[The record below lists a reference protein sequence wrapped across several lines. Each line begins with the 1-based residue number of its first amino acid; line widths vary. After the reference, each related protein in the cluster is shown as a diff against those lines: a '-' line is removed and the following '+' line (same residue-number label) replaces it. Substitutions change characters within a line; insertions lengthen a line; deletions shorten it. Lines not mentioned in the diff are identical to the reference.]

1 MKKNMLSI
9 LILALLIVNIVLTAV
24 MMFSVTGTA
33 KKTSALIDDISAA
46 INLDLKNQ
54 SASSTTA
61 PIVDVAIEDTQVVPL
76 GEELTIPLTIG
87 ADGKIH
93 YYLVEVSF
101 SLNMK
106 HEDYKKL
113 SPQVTTQADLI
124 KGEIISVIG
133 SHTLE
138 EIQSGTDSIRME
150 ILQRLQML
158 FDSQFIFNVTFTKGL
173 TQ

>member
-1 MKKNMLSI
+1 MRKNMLSI
-9 LILALLIVNIVLTAV
+9 LILALLIVNIVLTAI

-54 SASSTTA
+54 SATSTSA
-61 PIVDVAIEDTQVVPL
+61 VVVDVPIEDIQVFAIPD
-76 GEELTIPLTIG
+76 EMTIPLTKG
-87 ADGKIH
+87 ADGKEH
-93 YYLVEVSF
+93 YFLVAVSL
-101 SLNMK
+101 SMNTK
-106 HEDYKKL
+106 HADYKKL
-113 SPQVTTQADLI
+113 SPSVTTQVDLI

-138 EIQSGTDSIRME
+138 EIQDSPDAIRME
-150 ILQRLQML
+150 ILKRIQTL

>member
-1 MKKNMLSI
+1 MKKNMISI
-9 LILALLIVNIVLTAV
+9 LILALLIVNIVLTAI

-54 SASSTTA
+54 SATSTGPVKA
-61 PIVDVAIEDTQVVPL
+61 DVSIENTEVFAI
-76 GEELTIPLTIG
+76 GEEMTIPLAKG
-87 ADGKIH
+87 ADGQAH
-93 YYLVEVSF
+93 YYLVAVSL
-101 SLNMK
+101 SLNTK

-113 SPQVTTQADLI
+113 QPTVATQVDLI
-124 KGEIISVIG
+124 KGEIISVIS

-138 EIQSGTDSIRME
+138 EVEQDSDAVRME
-150 ILQRLQML
+150 ILQRIQTL
-158 FDSQFIFNVTFTKGL
+158 FDSQFIFNVTFTKSL

>member
-1 MKKNMLSI
+1 MRKNMLSI
-9 LILALLIVNIVLTAV
+9 LILALLIVNIVLTAI

-54 SASSTTA
+54 DATSTSAVV
-61 PIVDVAIEDTQVVPL
+61 VDVPIEDIQVFAIPD
-76 GEELTIPLTIG
+76 EMTIPLAKG
-87 ADGKIH
+87 ADGKEH
-93 YYLVEVSF
+93 YYLVAVSL
-101 SLNMK
+101 SMNTK
-106 HEDYKKL
+106 HADFKKL
-113 SPQVTTQADLI
+113 SPSVNTQVDLI
-124 KGEIISVIG
+124 KGEIISAIG

-138 EIQSGTDSIRME
+138 EVQESPDAIRME
-150 ILQRLQML
+150 ILKRIQTL

>member
-1 MKKNMLSI
+1 MRKNMLSI
-9 LILALLIVNIVLTAV
+9 LILALLIVNIVLTAI

-54 SASSTTA
+54 SATSTSTVV
-61 PIVDVAIEDTQVVPL
+61 VDVPIENIEVFAIPDEM
-76 GEELTIPLTIG
+76 TIPLAKG
-87 ADGKIH
+87 ADGKDH
-93 YYLVEVSF
+93 YYLVAVSL
-101 SLNMK
+101 SINNK
-106 HEDYKKL
+106 HADYKKL
-113 SPQVTTQADLI
+113 NPSVTTQVDLI

-138 EIQSGTDSIRME
+138 EIQESPDAVRME
-150 ILQRLQML
+150 ILQRIQTL

-173 TQ
+173 PQ

>member
-9 LILALLIVNIVLTAV
+9 LILALLIVNIVLTAI

-33 KKTSALIDDISAA
+33 KKTSALIDDITAA
-46 INLDLKNQ
+46 INLDLENQ
-54 SASSTTA
+54 SATSTTA
-61 PIVDVAIEDTQVVPL
+61 AVVDVPIENIQVFAI
-76 GEELTIPLTIG
+76 GEEMTIPLAKG
-87 ADGKIH
+87 ADGKEH
-93 YYLVEVSF
+93 YYLVAVSL
-101 SLNMK
+101 SLDTK
-106 HEDYKKL
+106 HKDYKKL
-113 SPQVTTQADLI
+113 GATVETQVDLI

-138 EIQSGTDSIRME
+138 EIQEDNESIRME
-150 ILQRLQML
+150 ILQRLQTL

>member
-9 LILALLIVNIVLTAV
+9 LILALLIVNIVLTAI

-54 SASSTTA
+54 SATSTTA
-61 PIVDVAIEDTQVVPL
+61 PIVDVPIENIEVVAL
-76 GEELTIPLTIG
+76 GEEMTIPLTKG
-87 ADGKIH
+87 ADGKEH
-93 YYLVEVSF
+93 YYLVAVSL
-101 SLNMK
+101 SLNTK

-113 SPQVTTQADLI
+113 GPTVLTQVDLV

-138 EIQSGTDSIRME
+138 EIQESTDSIRME
-150 ILQRLQML
+150 ILQRLQTL

>member
-9 LILALLIVNIVLTAV
+9 LILALLIVNIVLTAI

-46 INLDLKNQ
+46 ISLDLKNQ
-54 SASSTTA
+54 STETVAVIA
-61 PIVDVAIEDTQVVPL
+61 DVPIEDIEVVPL
-76 GEELTIPLTIG
+76 GEEMTIPLAKG
-87 ADGKIH
+87 ADGKDH
-93 YYLVEVSF
+93 YYLVAVSL

-106 HEDYKKL
+106 HADYKKL
-113 SPQVTTQADLI
+113 QPTVTAKADLI

-133 SHTLE
+133 SHTLD
-138 EIQSGTDSIRME
+138 EIQEGTEGIRME
-150 ILQRLQML
+150 ILQKLQKL

-173 TQ
+173 SQ

>member
-1 MKKNMLSI
+1 MRKNMLSI
-9 LILALLIVNIVLTAV
+9 LILALLIVNIALTAI

-54 SASSTTA
+54 SATSTSA
-61 PIVDVAIEDTQVVPL
+61 VVADVPIDQIEVFAIPDEM
-76 GEELTIPLTIG
+76 TIPLAKG
-87 ADGKIH
+87 ADGKDH
-93 YYLVEVSF
+93 YYLVAVSL
-101 SLNMK
+101 SINTK
-106 HEDYKKL
+106 HADYKKL
-113 SPQVTTQADLI
+113 SATVATQVDLI

-138 EIQSGTDSIRME
+138 EVQESPDAIRME
-150 ILQRLQML
+150 ILQRIQTL
-158 FDSQFIFNVTFTKGL
+158 FDSNFIFNVTFTKGL

>member
-1 MKKNMLSI
+1 MRKNMLSI
-9 LILALLIVNIVLTAV
+9 LILALLIVNIVLTAI

-54 SASSTTA
+54 SATSTSA
-61 PIVDVAIEDTQVVPL
+61 VVVDVPIEDIQVFAIPD
-76 GEELTIPLTIG
+76 EMTIRLTKG
-87 ADGKIH
+87 ADGKEH
-93 YYLVEVSF
+93 YYLVAVSL
-101 SLNMK
+101 SMNTK
-106 HEDYKKL
+106 HADFKKL
-113 SPQVTTQADLI
+113 SPAVTTQVDLI
-124 KGEIISVIG
+124 RGEIISVIG

-138 EIQSGTDSIRME
+138 EVQESPDAIRME
-150 ILQRLQML
+150 ILKRIQNL

>member
-9 LILALLIVNIVLTAV
+9 LILALLIVNIVLTAI

-46 INLDLKNQ
+46 INLDLNNQ
-54 SASSTTA
+54 SVSS
-61 PIVDVAIEDTQVVPL
+61 DVVQVADVSIEDTAVVPI
-76 GEELTIPLTIG
+76 GEEMTIPLTIG
-87 ADGKIH
+87 ADGKQH
-93 YYLVEVSF
+93 YYLVAVSL
-101 SLNMK
+101 SLDMK
-106 HEDYKKL
+106 HKDYKKL
-113 SPQVTTQADLI
+113 QPTVTTQVDLI
-124 KGEIISVIG
+124 KGEIINVIG

-138 EIQSGTDSIRME
+138 EIQGGTEDIRME
-150 ILQRLQML
+150 ILQRLQAL

>member
-9 LILALLIVNIVLTAV
+9 LILALLIVNIVLTAI

-54 SASSTTA
+54 SATSTSAT
-61 PIVDVAIEDTQVVPL
+61 IVDVPIENIEVYAIPDEM
-76 GEELTIPLTIG
+76 TIPLAKG
-87 ADGKIH
+87 ADGKDH
-93 YYLVEVSF
+93 YYLVAVSL
-101 SLNMK
+101 SLNTK

-113 SPQVTTQADLI
+113 QPTVSTQVDLI

-133 SHTLE
+133 SHTIE
-138 EIQSGTDSIRME
+138 EIQENTDGIRME
-150 ILQRLQML
+150 ILQRIQTL
-158 FDSQFIFNVTFTKGL
+158 FGSQFIFNVTFTKGL

>member
-9 LILALLIVNIVLTAV
+9 LILALLIVNIVLTAI

-54 SASSTTA
+54 SAATTTA
-61 PIVDVAIEDTQVVPL
+61 PIVDVSIENTQVVPL
-76 GEELTIPLTIG
+76 GEEMTIPLTIG
-87 ADGKIH
+87 ADGKQH
-93 YYLVEVSF
+93 YYLVAVSL

-124 KGEIISVIG
+124 KGEIINVIG

-138 EIQSGTDSIRME
+138 EIQEGTDSIRME
-150 ILQRLQML
+150 ILQKLQTL

>member
-9 LILALLIVNIVLTAV
+9 LILALLIVNIVLTAI
-24 MMFSVTGTA
+24 MMFSITGTA

-46 INLDLKNQ
+46 INLDLENQ
-54 SASSTTA
+54 GATSTTA
-61 PIVDVAIEDTQVVPL
+61 AVVDVPIENIQVFAI
-76 GEELTIPLTIG
+76 GEELTIPLAKG
-87 ADGKIH
+87 ADGKEH
-93 YYLVEVSF
+93 YYLVAVSL
-101 SLNMK
+101 SLDTK
-106 HEDYKKL
+106 HKDYKKL
-113 SPQVTTQADLI
+113 SPTVETQVDLI

-138 EIQSGTDSIRME
+138 EIQEGTDSIRME
-150 ILQRLQML
+150 ILQRLQTL

>member
-1 MKKNMLSI
+1 MRKNMLSI
-9 LILALLIVNIVLTAV
+9 LILALLIVNIVLTAI

-54 SASSTTA
+54 SATSTSA
-61 PIVDVAIEDTQVVPL
+61 VVVDVPIGDIQVFAIPDEM
-76 GEELTIPLTIG
+76 TIPLAKG
-87 ADGKIH
+87 ADGKEH
-93 YYLVEVSF
+93 YYLVAVSL
-101 SLNMK
+101 SMNTK
-106 HEDYKKL
+106 HADFKKL
-113 SPQVTTQADLI
+113 SPSVTTQVDLI

-138 EIQSGTDSIRME
+138 EVQESPDAIRME
-150 ILQRLQML
+150 ILQRIQTL

>member
-1 MKKNMLSI
+1 MKKNMISI
-9 LILALLIVNIVLTAV
+9 LILALLIVNIVLTAI
-24 MMFSVTGTA
+24 MMFSITGTA

-54 SASSTTA
+54 SATSTGA
-61 PIVDVAIEDTQVVPL
+61 AIVDVPIENIEVVPL
-76 GEELTIPLTIG
+76 GEEMTIPLTKG
-87 ADGKIH
+87 ADGKAH
-93 YYLVEVSF
+93 YYLVAVSL
-101 SLNMK
+101 SLNTK

-113 SPQVTTQADLI
+113 QPSVTLQADLI

-138 EIQSGTDSIRME
+138 EIQEGTDGIRME
-150 ILQRLQML
+150 ILQRLQTL

>member
-9 LILALLIVNIVLTAV
+9 LILALLIVNIILTAI

-54 SASSTTA
+54 SDSSTTA
-61 PIVDVAIEDTQVVPL
+61 PIVDVPISDIEVVAL
-76 GEELTIPLTIG
+76 GEEMTIPLAIG
-87 ADGKIH
+87 ADGKQH
-93 YYLVEVSF
+93 YYLVAVSL
-101 SLNMK
+101 SLNTK

-113 SPQVTTQADLI
+113 QPTVTTQADLI
-124 KGEIISVIG
+124 KGEIISAIG

-138 EIQSGTDSIRME
+138 EIQEGTDGIRME
-150 ILQRLQML
+150 ILQRLQTL
-158 FDSQFIFNVTFTKGL
+158 FGSQFIFNVTFTKGL

>member
-9 LILALLIVNIVLTAV
+9 LILALLIVNIVLTAI

-54 SASSTTA
+54 SAASSTVQIA
-61 PIVDVAIEDTQVVPL
+61 DVPISDIEVVAL
-76 GEELTIPLTIG
+76 GEELTIPLSIG
-87 ADGKIH
+87 ADGKQH
-93 YYLVEVSF
+93 YYLVAVSL
-101 SLNMK
+101 SLDTK
-106 HEDYKKL
+106 HGDYKKL
-113 SPQVTTQADLI
+113 QPTVTTQADLI

-133 SHTLE
+133 SYTLE
-138 EIQSGTDSIRME
+138 EIQAGTDGIRME
-150 ILQRLQML
+150 ILQRLQTL

-173 TQ
+173 AQ

>member
-9 LILALLIVNIVLTAV
+9 LILALLIVNIVLTAI

-54 SASSTTA
+54 SATSSGPVVA
-61 PIVDVAIEDTQVVPL
+61 DVPIENVEVFAI
-76 GEELTIPLTIG
+76 GEELTIPLTKG
-87 ADGKIH
+87 ADGKDH
-93 YYLVEVSF
+93 YFLVAVSL
-101 SLNMK
+101 SLNTK
-106 HEDYKKL
+106 HADYKKL
-113 SPQVTTQADLI
+113 QPTVETKVDLI
-124 KGEIISVIG
+124 KGEIISVIS

-138 EIQSGTDSIRME
+138 EVQQDADSIRME
-150 ILQRLQML
+150 ILQRIQTL
-158 FDSQFIFNVTFTKGL
+158 FDSQFIYNVTFTKGL

>member
-9 LILALLIVNIVLTAV
+9 LILALLIVNIVLTAI

-46 INLDLKNQ
+46 INLDLQNQ
-54 SASSTTA
+54 GATSTGA
-61 PIVDVAIEDTQVVPL
+61 PIVDVPIENIEVFPI
-76 GEELTIPLTIG
+76 GEELTIPLAKG
-87 ADGKIH
+87 ADGKDH
-93 YYLVEVSF
+93 YYLVAVSL
-101 SLNMK
+101 SLNTK

-113 SPQVTTQADLI
+113 QPTVATQVDLI

-138 EIQSGTDSIRME
+138 EIQENTDGIRME
-150 ILQRLQML
+150 ILQRIQTL

>member
-9 LILALLIVNIVLTAV
+9 LILALLIVNIVLTAI

-54 SASSTTA
+54 SAASTTA
-61 PIVDVAIEDTQVVPL
+61 PIVDVPIENIEVVAL
-76 GEELTIPLTIG
+76 GEEMTIPLAKG
-87 ADGKIH
+87 ADGKDH
-93 YYLVEVSF
+93 YYLVAVSL
-101 SLNMK
+101 SLNTK

-113 SPQVTTQADLI
+113 GPTVLTQVDLV

-138 EIQSGTDSIRME
+138 EIQESPDSIRME
-150 ILQRLQML
+150 ILQRLQTL

>member
-9 LILALLIVNIVLTAV
+9 LILALLIVNIVLTAI

-54 SASSTTA
+54 SATSTEA
-61 PIVDVAIEDTQVVPL
+61 VVADVPIADTEVYPVS
-76 GEELTIPLTIG
+76 EEMTIPLTKG
-87 ADGKIH
+87 ADGKDH
-93 YYLVEVSF
+93 YFLVAVSF
-101 SLNMK
+101 SIDTK
-106 HEDYKKL
+106 HKDYKSL
-113 SPQVTTQADLI
+113 RSTVEANEDLI
-124 KGEIISVIG
+124 KGEIINVIG

-138 EIQSGTDSIRME
+138 EVQQDSNSIRME
-150 ILQRLQML
+150 ILQRVQKM

>member
-1 MKKNMLSI
+1 MRKNMLSI
-9 LILALLIVNIVLTAV
+9 LILALLIVNIVLTAI

-54 SASSTTA
+54 DATSTSAVV
-61 PIVDVAIEDTQVVPL
+61 VDVPIEDIQVFVIPD
-76 GEELTIPLTIG
+76 EMTIPLAKG
-87 ADGKIH
+87 ADGKEH
-93 YYLVEVSF
+93 YYLVAVSL
-101 SLNMK
+101 SMNTK
-106 HEDYKKL
+106 HADFKKL
-113 SPQVTTQADLI
+113 SPSVTTQVDLI

-138 EIQSGTDSIRME
+138 EVQESPDAIRME
-150 ILQRLQML
+150 ILKRIQTL